1 MAENK
6 EFKCSFCGKPKNEI
20 KTLIAGP
27 NQYICNECI
36 DLCHDIIHEVKAEDV
51 NNSDYKSASTTPEEI
66 KEYLDNHVIGQ
77 NEAKEVIS
85 VAVYNHYKRINSTDT
100 DIELDKSNILLF
112 GPSGTGKTLIGKT
125 IAKFLDVPFAQID
138 ATTLTESGYVGEDVE
153 NVVQRLLIAAD
164 FDVEKAER
172 GIVYID
178 EIDKKAKKG
187 ENLSITKD
195 VSGEGVQQALLKIV
209 EGTIVR
215 VPPGGGRKHPN
226 QEMIEVDTRKI
237 LFIVGGAFV
246 GIDKIVENRVN
257 TNPGIGFSAKQK
269 GSCDCNPREYIK
281 TQDLL
286 KYGLIPEF
294 MGRFPIIVG
303 LDELT
308 QPELVRILVE
318 PKNSIVAQFQ
328 KLFSLDGVELEM
340 GDDTLSAIAKIA
352 HEDTTGARGLR
363 SVIEKSLLKL
373 QFTLPKLAENGLV
386 KVIITKDFIL
396 DGTELPMLVYAEDN
410 KKDDKKSEQGVDG
423 QIL

>member
-6 EFKCSFCGKPKNEI
+6 EFKCSFCGKPKNDI

-36 DLCHDIIHEVKAEDV
+36 DLCHNIIHEVKSEDI
-51 NNSDYKSASTTPEEI
+51 NNPDYSPVTVTPEEI
-66 KEYLDNHVIGQ
+66 KEYLDEHVIGQ
-77 NEAKEVIS
+77 NEAKEVVS

-100 DIELDKSNILLF
+100 DIELDKSNILVF

-138 ATTLTESGYVGEDVE
+138 ATSLTESGYVGEDVE

-164 FDVEKAER
+164 FDVEKAES

-257 TNPGIGFSAKQK
+257 TNPGIGFGATHKTDTCKCVTS
-269 GSCDCNPREYIK
+269 REIR
-281 TQDLL
+281 TQDFL
-286 KYGLIPEF
+286 KFGLIPEF

-303 LDELT
+303 LEELT
-308 QPELVRILVE
+308 KEELVRILVE
-318 PKNSIVAQFQ
+318 PKNSIIAQFK
-328 KLFSLDGVELEM
+328 KLFSLDNVELEV
-340 GDDTLSAIAKIA
+340 GDDALKAIAQIA
-352 HEDTTGARGLR
+352 YEDTTGARGLR

-373 QFTLPKLAENGLV
+373 QFTLPKLADNGLE
-386 KVIITKDFIL
+386 KVIITEDFIL
-396 DGTELPMLVYAEDN
+396 GNTDNPILAYAET
-410 KKDDKKSEQGVDG
+410 EQS
-423 QIL
+423 INE

>member
-1 MAENK
+1 MPDNK
-6 EFKCSFCGKPKNEI
+6 EFKCSFCGKPKTEI

-36 DLCHDIIHEVKAEDV
+36 DLCHNIIHEVKSKVD
-51 NNSDYKSASTTPEEI
+51 NTDYASVTVTPEEI
-66 KEYLDNHVIGQ
+66 KEYLDDHVIGQ
-77 NEAKEVIS
+77 DEAKEVVA

-100 DIELDKSNILLF
+100 DIELDKSNILVF

-153 NVVQRLLIAAD
+153 NVVQRLLIASD
-164 FDVEKAER
+164 FDIEKAER

-226 QEMIEVDTRKI
+226 QEMVEVDTRKI

-257 TNPGIGFSAKQK
+257 TNPGIGFGAKHK
-269 GSCDCNPREYIK
+269 NKASKCNTREEIR

-294 MGRFPIIVG
+294 MGRFPIVVG

-308 QPELVRILVE
+308 EEELVRILVE
-318 PKNSIVAQFQ
+318 PKNSIVAQFK
-328 KLFSLDGVELEM
+328 KLFSLDNVELEM
-340 GDDTLSAIAKIA
+340 GEDTLSAIAKIA

-373 QFTLPKLAENGLV
+373 QFTLPKLAKNGLE
-386 KVIITKDFIL
+386 KVIITKEFINAEV
-396 DGTELPMLVYAEDN
+396 DTPILVYAEDET
-410 KKDDKKSEQGVDG
+410 KETEQGIDG
-423 QIL
+423 K

>member
-1 MAENK
+1 LAENK
-6 EFKCSFCGKPKNEI
+6 EFKCSFCGKPKTEI

-27 NQYICNECI
+27 NQYICNECV
-36 DLCHDIIHEVKAEDV
+36 DLCHDIIHEVKAEDKPD
-51 NNSDYKSASTTPEEI
+51 SKTSTITPEEI
-66 KEYLDNHVIGQ
+66 KNFLDVHVIGQ
-77 NEAKEVIS
+77 NEAKEVIA
-85 VAVYNHYKRINSTDT
+85 VAVYNHYKRINAEENED
-100 DIELDKSNILLF
+100 DIELDKSNILIF
-112 GPSGTGKTLIGKT
+112 GPSGTGKTLLGKT
-125 IAKFLDVPFAQID
+125 IAHYLDVPFAQID

-153 NVVQRLLIAAD
+153 NVVQRLLIASD
-164 FDVEKAER
+164 FDVSKAER

-246 GIDKIVENRVN
+246 GVDKIVEKRVN
-257 TNPGIGFSAKQK
+257 TNPGIGFSATPK
-269 GSCDCNPREYIK
+269 GHVTINTREEIK
-281 TQDLL
+281 TQDLI

-308 QPELVRILVE
+308 EDELVRILIE
-318 PKNSIVAQFQ
+318 PKNSIVSQFK
-328 KLFSLDGVELEM
+328 KLFSLDDVELEVT
-340 GDDTLSAIAKIA
+340 DDALIAIAKVA
-352 HEDTTGARGLR
+352 NDDTTGARGLR
-363 SVIEKSLLKL
+363 SVIEKSLLQL
-373 QFTLPKLAENGLV
+373 QFTLPKLSKQGLS
-386 KVIITKDFIL
+386 KVVITKDFIN
-396 DGTELPMLVYAEDN
+396 GNEKPMLVFDEKVEN
-410 KKDDKKSEQGVDG
+410 KDTEQS
-423 QIL
+423 INE

>member
-1 MAENK
+1 MAEK
-6 EFKCSFCGKPKNEI
+6 QEFKCSFCGKPKNDI

-36 DLCHDIIHEVKAEDV
+36 DLCHDIIHEVKSEEKTSHTSIS
-51 NNSDYKSASTTPEEI
+51 NTPEEI
-66 KEYLDNHVIGQ
+66 KDYLDNHVIGQ
-77 NEAKEVIS
+77 DEAKEVIA
-85 VAVYNHYKRINSTDT
+85 VAVYNHYKRINTTDT
-100 DIELDKSNILLF
+100 DIELDKSNILCF

-125 IAKFLDVPFAQID
+125 IANFLDVPFAQID

-153 NVVQRLLIAAD
+153 NVVQRLLIASD

-226 QEMIEVDTRKI
+226 QDMIEVDTRKI

-257 TNPGIGFSAKQK
+257 TNPGIGFGAKHK
-269 GSCDCNPREYIK
+269 NKASKCNTREEIR

-294 MGRFPIIVG
+294 MGRFPIVVG

-308 QPELVRILVE
+308 EEELVRILVE
-318 PKNSIVAQFQ
+318 PRNSIVAQFK
-328 KLFSLDGVELEM
+328 KLFSLDNVELEM

-373 QFTLPKLAENGLV
+373 QFTLPKLAKAGLE
-386 KVIITKDFIL
+386 KVIITKEFINAEV
-396 DGTELPMLVYAEDN
+396 DTPILVYKEEET
-410 KKDDKKSEQGVDG
+410 KETEQNIDG
-423 QIL
+423 K

>member
-6 EFKCSFCGKPKNEI
+6 EFKCSFCGKPKTEI

-36 DLCHDIIHEVKAEDV
+36 DLCHDIIHEVKSEDKPD
-51 NNSDYKSASTTPEEI
+51 SKTTSTTPEEI
-66 KEYLDNHVIGQ
+66 KDFLDAHVIGQ

-85 VAVYNHYKRINSTDT
+85 VAVYNHYKRINADDG
-100 DIELDKSNILLF
+100 DIELDKSNILCF

-153 NVVQRLLIAAD
+153 NVVQRLLISSD
-164 FDVEKAER
+164 FDINKAER

-246 GIDKIVENRVN
+246 GIDKIVEKRVN
-257 TNPGIGFSAKQK
+257 TNAGIGFTSVPK
-269 GSCDCNPREYIK
+269 GHTEINVREEIK
-281 TQDLL
+281 TQDFI

-303 LDELT
+303 LDKLT
-308 QPELVRILVE
+308 EDELVRILIE
-318 PKNSIVAQFQ
+318 PKNSIISQFK
-328 KLFSLDGVELEM
+328 KLFSLDNVELEV
-340 GDDTLSAIAKIA
+340 GDEALISIAKVA
-352 HEDTTGARGLR
+352 NEDTTGARGLR
-363 SVIEKSLLKL
+363 SVIEKSLLQL
-373 QFTLPKLAENGLV
+373 QFTLPKLAKEGLV
-386 KVIITKDFIL
+386 KVIITKEFI
-396 DGTELPMLVYAEDN
+396 DGKENAMLVF
-410 KKDDKKSEQGVDG
+410 DDKDRKDEDKTEQSIDG
-423 QIL
+423 